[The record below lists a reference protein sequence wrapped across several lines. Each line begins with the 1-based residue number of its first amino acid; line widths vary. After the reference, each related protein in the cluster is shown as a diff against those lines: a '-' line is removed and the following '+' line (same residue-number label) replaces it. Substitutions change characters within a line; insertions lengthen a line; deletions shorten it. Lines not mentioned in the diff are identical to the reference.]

1 MTVNIVPNR
10 GYWEVHIN
18 GKFYCSA
25 DTFSEAVME
34 YKKYMNEGYLIHI
47 NGNQGD
53 WGRYWLPPQY
63 LRCVSWS

>member
-10 GYWEVHIN
+10 GHWEVHIN

-34 YKKYMNEGYLIHI
+34 YKKYMNEG
-47 NGNQGD
+47 
-53 WGRYWLPPQY
+53 R
-63 LRCVSWS
+63 